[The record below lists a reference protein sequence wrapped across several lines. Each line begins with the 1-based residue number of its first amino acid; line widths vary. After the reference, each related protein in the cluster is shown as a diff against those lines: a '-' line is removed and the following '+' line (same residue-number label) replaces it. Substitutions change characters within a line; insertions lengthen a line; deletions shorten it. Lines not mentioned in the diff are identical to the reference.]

1 MPRIVPTMVANSA
14 MVALTPTERQIVGS
28 WQMFSQASRENSFQR
43 VFVRPMG
50 LLNEKSTTTA
60 TGRNM

>member
-1 MPRIVPTMVANSA
+1 MVANSA

-50 LLNEKSTTTA
+50 LLNENSTTTA